1 MTTLSRRHAL
11 SLRGLLVWSTMVGLF
26 SEMARYK
33 AGIDIKAFYFLL
45 LFNSVILLSL
55 GRFVINKPLVLLYG
69 YLLFSGFVSIAAG
82 TNTLRAFS
90 AQYIGIILTSLYF
103 YNFFRFEHFDFR
115 SLFLLY
121 TRLAYWVCW
130 IGILMLP
137 LQYAFHDSYLRAH
150 SVMAEP
156 AQFMMIVMPAIY
168 YFIEGTIFHGKYKLE
183 SAIALLSM
191 FLADSSVG
199 YVGLLLILIC
209 LVAKSR
215 HKLLLVTVPLIVAVS
230 IGGFRLVS
238 ANFQARFDDI
248 VKAATTLN
256 VAEVDVST
264 YALASNAYVA
274 LRVLQEHPLLGNG
287 LGSHEQ
293 SHDKYLFDIAGVGNI
308 SAENQKM
315 NKEEA
320 ASMLIRTASDLGL
333 VGVFLV
339 LLFAWKFHLS
349 GPSQAATINNAILIY
364 LLLKLFRAGHYFPPE
379 FFFFVFAYVFSYLY
393 KKAVPVEAL
402 SAIRWRTS
410 YPEAPAQ

>member
-1 MTTLSRRHAL
+1 
-11 SLRGLLVWSTMVGLF
+11 MVTPF
-26 SEMARYK
+26 
-33 AGIDIKAFYFLL
+33 
-45 LFNSVILLSL
+45 
-55 GRFVINKPLVLLYG
+55 
-69 YLLFSGFVSIAAG
+69 
-82 TNTLRAFS
+82 
-90 AQYIGIILTSLYF
+90 
-103 YNFFRFEHFDFR
+103 
-115 SLFLLY
+115 
-121 TRLAYWVCW
+121 
-130 IGILMLP
+130 
-137 LQYAFHDSYLRAH
+137 
-150 SVMAEP
+150 
-156 AQFMMIVMPAIY
+156 
-168 YFIEGTIFHGKYKLE
+168 EGTVFHGKYKLE
-183 SAIALLSM
+183 SAIGLLSL

-238 ANFQARFDDI
+238 ANFQARFDDM

-379 FFFFVFAYVFSYLY
+379 FFFFVFAYTFSYLY
-393 KKAVPVEAL
+393 KKAAPVEAL
-402 SAIRWRTS
+402 STIRWRTS

>member
-1 MTTLSRRHAL
+1 
-11 SLRGLLVWSTMVGLF
+11 
-26 SEMARYK
+26 
-33 AGIDIKAFYFLL
+33 
-45 LFNSVILLSL
+45 
-55 GRFVINKPLVLLYG
+55 
-69 YLLFSGFVSIAAG
+69 
-82 TNTLRAFS
+82 
-90 AQYIGIILTSLYF
+90 
-103 YNFFRFEHFDFR
+103 
-115 SLFLLY
+115 LY

-168 YFIEGTIFHGKYKLE
+168 YFLEGTVFHGKYKLE
-183 SAIALLSM
+183 SAIGLLAM

-339 LLFAWKFHLS
+339 LLFVWKFHLS